1 MPLWTRDR
9 PPSLRP
15 DAILTP
21 RGWADP
27 ITGELLIVLFRPSV
41 GPAKGIIQMMR
52 GTSRIHKSD
61 VSQTILGGAY
71 IDAVPVRITRKVI
84 TGRARIKN
92 APCPTPVYTGI
103 NPNW

>member
-27 ITGELLIVLFRPSV
+27 ITGEILIVMFHPSV
-41 GPAKGIIQMMR
+41 GPAKGIKQTSV
-52 GTSRIHKSD
+52 GKSRIHRSD
-61 VSQTILGGAY
+61 VSQEIFGGAY
-71 IDAVPVRITRKVI
+71 IDGAVIRMARKVI
-84 TGRARIKN
+84 TGRARIKCP
-92 APCPTPVYTGI
+92 APTYTGI